1 MVLFL
6 PDPSFGHFT
15 RMGSIVLKLCIYA
28 LVDILIT
35 KMVFFLYKVT
45 RKTRSKIGPLSRS
58 LKDAV
63 PELQPVNAIASRVS
77 KVWVAVEGWHQRR
90 NMNPAK

>member
-35 KMVFFLYKVT
+35 KMVFFPVQSRQENKIENRPSVT
-45 RKTRSKIGPLSRS
+45 QLDGCRVRALTGKRDCILGCRRYGSRSKAGMAR
-58 LKDAV
+58 
-63 PELQPVNAIASRVS
+63 
-77 KVWVAVEGWHQRR
+77 
-90 NMNPAK
+90 